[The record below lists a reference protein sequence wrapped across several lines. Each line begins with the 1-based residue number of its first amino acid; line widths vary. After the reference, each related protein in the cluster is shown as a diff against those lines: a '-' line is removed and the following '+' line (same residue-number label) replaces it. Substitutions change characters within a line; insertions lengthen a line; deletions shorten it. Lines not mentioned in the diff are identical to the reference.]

1 MENRYEFLHMIIKLV
16 FIVLVQ
22 SFIIFFRIKKKVSTG
37 FALGAI
43 FMSFVIS
50 IISVASLYEDP
61 ADIFIREINAGNY
74 EESKRLYKIIIQ
86 GGPDK
91 LAEVNENK
99 IIYKD
104 NLSRIKRELIS
115 EYEEIA
121 ERIYKSVSVDE
132 VDDCADMVLQEKNLK
147 KLKHALNL
155 VNYSMSIGSSNQML
169 HSNLTSRIDNGEKTF
184 ADIKKKCQ

>member
-16 FIVLVQ
+16 FIVLVP